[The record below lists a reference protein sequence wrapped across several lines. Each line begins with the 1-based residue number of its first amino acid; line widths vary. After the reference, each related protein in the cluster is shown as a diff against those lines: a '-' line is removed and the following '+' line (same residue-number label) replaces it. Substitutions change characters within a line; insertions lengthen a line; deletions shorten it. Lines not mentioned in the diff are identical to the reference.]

1 MVNMVNA
8 VAGASQDST
17 VHAVLAFCDPKGTY
31 ARHAA
36 VVIASIFANAKNP
49 VCIHIIH
56 DETLTMENMAKLRT
70 VAGSFEQSVQFLNV
84 SNMLDENV
92 IDVSKL
98 TIDGMR
104 GTLFRLLIP
113 ELLDIPKVIYLDCD
127 IIVNLDLSELW
138 KIDIG
143 DYALGAVPD
152 VWVLDYLNGIEVPWR
167 IALSWKALQVGK
179 KEYFNAG
186 ILVMNLDKIRDKYDF
201 LGEVGA
207 FYKKYKKMITLA
219 DQDCLNHIF
228 AGDVFFLDEK
238 FNRINKPNVSH
249 DEAAA
254 SIWHMAGG
262 AKPWNLYTRPEIDE
276 LYWFYLTMTPY
287 AAETKELISTILKD
301 MSSKTYSHHHSS
313 DCVKRLKKQL
323 LDNISNAHIWTVPHI
338 LMAMLSRGKARASAK
353 KL

>member
-1 MVNMVNA
+1 MINA
-8 VAGASQDST
+8 VVGASQDSM
-17 VHAVLAFCDPKGTY
+17 VHAVLAFCDPKGAY

-36 VVIASIFANAKNP
+36 VVMASIFANTQTP
-49 VCIHIIH
+49 VCVHIIH
-56 DETLTMENMAKLRT
+56 DETLTGGNMAKLSS
-70 VAGSFEQSVQFLNV
+70 VADSFKQSVHFLNV

-98 TIDGMR
+98 TIDGAR

-143 DYALGAVPD
+143 DHALGAALD
-152 VWVLDYLNGIEVPWR
+152 VWPLDHLRGEKIPWR
-167 IALSWKALQVGK
+167 LTLAWKALGVNK
-179 KEYFNAG
+179 REYFNAG
-186 ILVMNLDKIRDKYDF
+186 VLLMNLDKIRAQYDF

-228 AGDVFFLDEK
+228 AGDVFFVDEK
-238 FNRINKPNVSH
+238 FNRINKPDVSH
-249 DEAAA
+249 EETAA

-287 AAETKELISTILKD
+287 AAETKELISMILKD
-301 MSSKTYSHHHSS
+301 FSSAAYSHHHSS

-323 LDNISNAHIWTVPHI
+323 FDNIYNAHIRTVPHI
-338 LMAMLSRGKARASAK
+338 LMAMLLRGKTRASAK
-353 KL
+353 KQ